1 MNRVVRLGLIL
12 VPEGRHIFPNL
23 TVLENLQPGAYIESS
38 RALIKERMDK
48 AFSLFPRLKERQK
61 QKGVPSRAANN
72 RCRQLVGP

>member
-1 MNRVVRLGLIL
+1 
-12 VPEGRHIFPNL
+12 
-23 TVLENLQPGAYIESS
+23 
-38 RALIKERMDK
+38 MDK